1 MSSRPPDR
9 RFKLVPLPA
18 YERDVKKQC
27 KQNKALLP
35 IVKDMQRILT
45 TDPYNRSRIY
55 DIKKL
60 TDKQQGEAQYRI
72 RSGDFRILYDIIRDD
87 VLLYA
92 FKNRKDAY

>member
-1 MSSRPPDR
+1 MSRPPTR
-9 RFKLVPLPA
+9 RFKLVPLRP

-45 TDPYNRSRIY
+45 IDPYNRTRIY

-60 TDKQQGEAQYRI
+60 TDMQQGEAQYRI
-72 RSGDFRILYDIIRDD
+72 RSGDFRILYDIVRDD